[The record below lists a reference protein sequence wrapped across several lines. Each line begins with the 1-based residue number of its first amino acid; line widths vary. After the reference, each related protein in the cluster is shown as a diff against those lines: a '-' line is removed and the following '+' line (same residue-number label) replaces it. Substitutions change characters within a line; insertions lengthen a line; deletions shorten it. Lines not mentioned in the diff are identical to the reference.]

1 MTLSSLL
8 KPTDMKHLFKALI
21 STHRAAP
28 SPFYLLKI
36 NNTQPLSSHPDLL
49 FLKYAS

>member
-8 KPTDMKHLFKALI
+8 KPTDMKHLLKALI
-21 STHRAAP
+21 TTHRAAP

-36 NNTQPLSSHPDLL
+36 NNHQHHSHHPDLL
-49 FLKYAS
+49 FLK

>member
-8 KPTDMKHLFKALI
+8 KHTDMKHLLKALI

-36 NNTQPLSSHPDLL
+36 NNNQLQSHTPDLL
-49 FLKYAS
+49 FLK